1 MGIDTAILIGV
12 DERTIPPFQQRTI
25 VLRLVGTY
33 AFMMIALKSVPG
45 LKTPIHYLVVAVSR
59 LRNELKFRVAKSRF
73 PKRAILLLTLLSR
86 SSRP

>member
-12 DERTIPPFQQRTI
+12 DERTIPPLEQRTI

-45 LKTPIHYLVVAVSR
+45 LKIVAVSR
-59 LRNELKFRVAKSRF
+59 LRK
-73 PKRAILLLTLLSR
+73 
-86 SSRP
+86 